1 MVSMLPSKNNC
12 GSLGLQLL
20 LFFLSGLFFCTSVS
34 ADSVH
39 QYPLLKTL
47 ETKKNNV
54 VFRQFQDDVAQGY
67 RMMAAGQPCTPAFY
81 RYTAKNGDTLFTL
94 SSRCSLPLE
103 TIALINHLPD
113 ANCSIAGMTLILP
126 TCAGLYIACE
136 PVLFIE
142 TLLCTRFDG
151 VELQVISCNG
161 EQFFFIPQERL
172 SGTERLYFLDSR
184 LKSPLEQSVL
194 TSAFGN
200 RISPIT
206 GKEKFHN
213 GIDLAAPLNSPVFAC
228 LSGTVS
234 AAGTDDI
241 YGNYVIINHDNNLQS
256 LYAHL
261 SRFTVQKGSLV
272 AGGSVIGYVGITGL
286 TTGPHLHFEVKQ
298 NGVPL
303 DPEEFFQK

>member
-1 MVSMLPSKNNC
+1 
-12 GSLGLQLL
+12 
-20 LFFLSGLFFCTSVS
+20 
-34 ADSVH
+34 
-39 QYPLLKTL
+39 
-47 ETKKNNV
+47 
-54 VFRQFQDDVAQGY
+54 
-67 RMMAAGQPCTPAFY
+67 
-81 RYTAKNGDTLFTL
+81 
-94 SSRCSLPLE
+94 
-103 TIALINHLPD
+103 
-113 ANCSIAGMTLILP
+113 
-126 TCAGLYIACE
+126 
-136 PVLFIE
+136 
-142 TLLCTRFDG
+142 
-151 VELQVISCNG
+151 
-161 EQFFFIPQERL
+161 
-172 SGTERLYFLDSR
+172 
-184 LKSPLEQSVL
+184 VL

-234 AAGTDDI
+234 AAGSDDI

-261 SRFTVQKGSLV
+261 SRYVVQKGSLV
-272 AGGSVIGYVGITGL
+272 AGGSVIGYVGVTGL